1 MNIEIDINALTEIHN
16 YSYFDSFIL
25 ILDPYLSSIEYLI
38 YSYGELIDE
47 SVSNKN

>member
-1 MNIEIDINALTEIHN
+1 M
-16 YSYFDSFIL
+16 L

-38 YSYGELIDE
+38 YTNGELIDE